1 MNFIFWPKIYS
12 NYGMYII
19 ILDITSP
26 KMSIVNITQS
36 PSILLAEM
44 LTNKM
49 KHYQLENSI

>member
-1 MNFIFWPKIYS
+1 MNFIFLPKIYS

-26 KMSIVNITQS
+26 KMPIVNITQS